1 MAITINYTRNRPNLC
16 AFFAGR
22 AWYAGVNSVDKSGWV
37 LFSQVANDPSLLNRC
52 YSKNDPTS
60 EVFSDLLDDDGGLIP
75 IPDAGKI
82 VALKPLG
89 NAVVVLATKGVWSIR
104 GGDGGFKATDYA
116 VDKVTDAGCVSA
128 KSVVQGEGMVFYW
141 STQGVYALA
150 VDQTGIANSKNIS
163 DLKIKAYYNALS
175 VTSKM
180 RCAGTYNA
188 STKIIT
194 WAFASDVS
202 LFDTKGAFYKDTLLQ
217 FDVQLEAFYTENI
230 AHSTHTV
237 VTPATTKESLL
248 ESETSQVVVGN
259 DNVIT
264 PAGDVV
270 ASIVYTTAY
279 VKRTKFLTLYP
290 DGSNYSVTFSEYDES
305 RNGFADWG
313 TEEKSAYVVTGYN
326 MGGVGPARQKT
337 APMVTVFAKRTEEEI
352 DDSFETTKQSSIKM
366 QTRWD
371 FTSTS
376 FTNKWSPERET
387 YRQSRP
393 FFLDVPQPFEDGYPL
408 VITKNKVLGRGKA
421 LQIKWQAGD
430 DKDCKLVGWSIN
442 FVGNNN
448 V

>member
-1 MAITINYTRNRPNLC
+1 MAIAINYTRNRPSAC

-82 VALKPLG
+82 EALKPLG
-89 NAVVVLATKGVWSIR
+89 NAVVVLASKGVWSIR

-116 VDKVTDAGCVSA
+116 VDKVTDVGCVSA
-128 KSVVQGEGMVFYW
+128 KSVVQVEGMVFYW
-141 STQGVYALA
+141 STQGIYALA
-150 VDQTGIANSKNIS
+150 VDQTGIASSKNIS
-163 DLKIKAYYNALS
+163 DLKIKKSFNDIS

-194 WAFASDVS
+194 WAYCKDITK
-202 LFDTKGAFYKDTLLQ
+202 LDTKGQFYKDTLLKY
-217 FDVQLEAFYTENI
+217 DVQLECFYEESIDN
-230 AHSTHTV
+230 STNV
-237 VTPATTKESLL
+237 VVLPTTTKESLL
-248 ESETSQVVVGN
+248 EKEDSLVVIGN
-259 DNVIT
+259 DPVLF
-264 PAGDVV
+264 AGVTLT
-270 ASIVYTTAY
+270 AAIAYTSAY
-279 VKRTKFLTLYP
+279 IKRAKFLTLYP
-290 DGSNYSVTFSEYDES
+290 KSGNYGVTISEYDEE
-305 RNGFADWG
+305 RDGFADWG
-313 TEEKSAYVVTGYN
+313 IEEKPAYVVTGYN

-376 FTNKWSPERET
+376 FTNKWSPEREP